1 MNELLY
7 KYENYCHLNDGNS
20 GSVYYNLLSKVIPFS
35 EIKRLFPTKLN
46 EKERERRKSYQYLY
60 LWDCLFY
67 NEGFV
72 YNAEYLWKNENHKKA
87 LISKIRESIEEG
99 LDDYLYSIL
108 FTICYHWPEIRD
120 LIYSDDKYALNE
132 CETAGDYKNFID
144 KHPNTYKEFLLAAKY
159 KYSILTKS
167 VFSDVA
173 EVLKLF
179 PNSELIGVEDIKR
192 RCVEING
199 LQVMYDDEVL
209 QDKFLKE
216 FLNSFIK
223 SLAKV
228 EDAGKGSCR
237 YILDRYITK
246 EDYMRIMYSK
256 EYLNVSAVVGNKS
269 ESQISTFGEFTQLAN
284 RLMQLTGLKFAIPTI
299 ESLSISPKQPAI
311 LRKEYTENKKTFIF
325 NVNEIGEW
333 CFEVTRPIIFQSAN
347 KDYSSV
353 ANQTFGLCR
362 FIVEL

>member
-46 EKERERRKSYQYLY
+46 EKEREKRKTYQYLY
-60 LWDCLFY
+60 LWDRLFY
-67 NEGFV
+67 NEGFQ
-72 YNAEYLWKNENHKKA
+72 YNAEYLWKNENHKNS

-120 LIYSDDKYALNE
+120 LIFSDDRNALNE
-132 CETAGDYKNFID
+132 CKTADDYNNFIE

-159 KYSILTKS
+159 KHSILARS

-199 LQVMYDDEVL
+199 LQVMFSDEVL
-209 QDKFLKE
+209 QDKFLNE
-216 FLNSFIK
+216 FLYSFIM
-223 SLAKV
+223 SLNKLKNS
-228 EDAGKGSCR
+228 GGGSYI

-246 EDYMRIMYSK
+246 EDYMRIMYLK
-256 EYLNVSAVVGNKS
+256 EYQTVNSIVGNKS
-269 ESQISTFGEFTQLAN
+269 ESKIGTFEEFTQLAT
-284 RLMQLTGLKFAIPTI
+284 RIVQLTGLKVVIPDIGT
-299 ESLSISPKQPAI
+299 LSICPKQSVI
-311 LRKEYTENKKTFIF
+311 LRKECTDIF
-325 NVNEIGEW
+325 TVYEIGEW
-333 CFEVTRPIIFQSAN
+333 GLDVTGPKMLRSTN
-347 KDYSSV
+347 KDYKLV
-353 ANQTFGLCR
+353 ANQTFGVCR